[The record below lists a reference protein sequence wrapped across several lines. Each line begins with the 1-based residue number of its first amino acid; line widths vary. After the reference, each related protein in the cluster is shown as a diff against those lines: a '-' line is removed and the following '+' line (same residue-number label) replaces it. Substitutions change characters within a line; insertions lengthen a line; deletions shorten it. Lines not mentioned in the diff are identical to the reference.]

1 MFLITFSSSESGLL
15 GNSEYK
21 RTILDRA
28 GMGTAAECM
37 VELAVSQRHTI
48 AIGTGVNGTDI
59 APSCW
64 AMIMTYHRTMTLDTL
79 FHHLDLFIF
88 L

>member
-1 MFLITFSSSESGLL
+1 
-15 GNSEYK
+15 
-21 RTILDRA
+21 
-28 GMGTAAECM
+28 MGTAAECM

-64 AMIMTYHRTMTLDTL
+64 AMIMTYHWTMTLDTL

-88 L
+88 LQ

>member
-1 MFLITFSSSESGLL
+1 MITFSSSECELL
-15 GNSEYK
+15 GNSQDK

-28 GMGTAAECM
+28 GKGTSAECM
-37 VELAVSQRHTI
+37 VDLAVSQIYTI
-48 AIGTGVNGTDI
+48 AIGAGVNGTGI

-64 AMIMTYHRTMTLDTL
+64 VMIMTYHWTMTLDTL

>member
-1 MFLITFSSSESGLL
+1 MFLITFSSSEYGLL

-37 VELAVSQRHTI
+37 VELAVSQRNTI
-48 AIGTGVNGTDI
+48 AIGMGVNGTDI
-59 APSCW
+59 APSC
-64 AMIMTYHRTMTLDTL
+64 
-79 FHHLDLFIF
+79 
-88 L
+88 